1 MVKRTKRLSYKDSYR
16 NFIIKHTCMFILR
29 ICGIGGYCFVVIFP
43 SVYVLSKSLS
53 NRPQM
58 IFAFVIPLAFTIFAG
73 ISCIDV
79 KRYGQEIV
87 RLLLGNFL
95 VKAGCIVEKSRNVYM
110 IEPLSSKK
118 KQTKFEHLS
127 YPNFYIKDK
136 DCEISFQ
143 IGDYIKIIY
152 PCSPKL
158 SVRTAHQ
165 LYAIYAFSSNETY
178 STSIP
183 KSTDREVKK
192 TILLFLLV
200 VALLSTFLLFI
211 LFLSINVLLKLI
223 HIYP

>member
-110 IEPLSSKK
+110 IEPLSSK
-118 KQTKFEHLS
+118 
-127 YPNFYIKDK
+127 
-136 DCEISFQ
+136 

-211 LFLSINVLLKLI
+211 LFVSINVLLKLI

>member
-87 RLLLGNFL
+87 RLLLWNFL

-118 KQTKFEHLS
+118 KQTKF
-127 YPNFYIKDK
+127 
-136 DCEISFQ
+136 
-143 IGDYIKIIY
+143 
-152 PCSPKL
+152 
-158 SVRTAHQ
+158 
-165 LYAIYAFSSNETY
+165 
-178 STSIP
+178 
-183 KSTDREVKK
+183 
-192 TILLFLLV
+192 
-200 VALLSTFLLFI
+200 
-211 LFLSINVLLKLI
+211 
-223 HIYP
+223 